1 MQGGATQAYLC
12 PADAKWADSLHR
24 CTAFD
29 SLSKACQYFTADSL
43 TLLHHALD
51 SLSRACQYATAN
63 GVAAVCSLQS
73 RNFVGGLQFAAK

>member
-1 MQGGATQAYLC
+1 MQGGATQAYLW
-12 PADAKWADSLHR
+12 PDDAKWADSLHR

-43 TLLHHALD
+43 TLLHHTLD

-63 GVAAVCSLQS
+63 GVAAVCNLPLLPSA
-73 RNFVGGLQFAAK
+73 V